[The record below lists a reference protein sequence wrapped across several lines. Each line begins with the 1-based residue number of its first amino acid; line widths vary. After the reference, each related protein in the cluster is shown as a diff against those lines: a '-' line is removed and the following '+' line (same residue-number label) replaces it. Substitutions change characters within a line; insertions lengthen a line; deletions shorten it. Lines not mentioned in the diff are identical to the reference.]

1 MSAVSQQLSPISD
14 ANPCGDDLS
23 FSSDLDA
30 IAEARRFDDPTLD
43 QGEWVTAI
51 KEADW
56 HFVAQHCADLLAT
69 RSKDLRLAVW
79 YTEAGAKM
87 RGFRGLGDGY
97 FLIAGLFDQF
107 WEGLH
112 PLSDDGDVERKVGNL
127 IWLLGRSVQLIRETP
142 LTEGKGSAFSIADFD
157 AARVRATQADR
168 IAAEGGRP
176 EEGPKLATL
185 EAARR
190 KSSRG
195 FYEGLLADSQY
206 CLDGLLQMEKSVD
219 ARLGVDGP
227 GFAAAKDSLNN
238 VIEIIARYAAD
249 TGIIKTQHMIAAAA
263 VQSAVL
269 LPADTDTKNS
279 QGLPMTA
286 NVPAG
291 PIQNRAQA
299 IAQLRAVAEF
309 FRQTEPHSPVA
320 YIADKAANW
329 GELPLHAWLK
339 SVIKDNASLAHV
351 EELLGLQV
359 PPAE

>member
-1 MSAVSQQLSPISD
+1 MSAVSLQLNPISE
-14 ANPCGDDLS
+14 ANPCGEDLS

-56 HFVAQHCADLLAT
+56 SFVAQHCADLIT
-69 RSKDLRLAVW
+69 SRSKDLRLAVW
-79 YTEAGAKM
+79 FTEAGAKM

-107 WEGLH
+107 WDGLH
-112 PLSDDGDVERKVGNL
+112 PLSEDGDVERKVGNL

-142 LTEGKGSAFSIADFD
+142 ITEGKGTAFSIADFD
-157 AARVRATQADR
+157 AARSRAANADR
-168 IAAEGGRP
+168 IAAEGGKP

-195 FYEGLLADSQY
+195 FYEGLQVDAQY
-206 CLDGLLQMEKSVD
+206 CMDGLLQMEKSVD
-219 ARLGVDGP
+219 VRLGVEGP
-227 GFAAAKDSLNN
+227 GFTAAKDILSN
-238 VIEIIARYAAD
+238 VIEVIGRYAAD
-249 TGIIKTQHMIAAAA
+249 TGIIKTQHMINA
-263 VQSAVL
+263 VAQSAAMQS
-269 LPADTDTKNS
+269 LPADASRN
-279 QGLPMTA
+279 LPMTS
-286 NVPAG
+286 NVPVPAG
-291 PIQNRAQA
+291 PIQNRTQA

-339 SVIKDNASLAHV
+339 TVIKDNASLAHV
-351 EELLGLQV
+351 EELLGLQA